1 MDNTLKFIH
10 GEEVA
15 KVYEN
20 LQTELNEL
28 NSKYELTDALGNPRN
43 ATSYFHYSIEPTT
56 LFFHDDIPSDL
67 KEDAKSIFDKHLNH
81 K

>member
-15 KVYEN
+15 KVYES
-20 LQTELNEL
+20 LQKELNEL
-28 NSKYELTDALGNPRN
+28 NEKYELTDLQSGRKN
-43 ATSYFHYSIEPTT
+43 ATSYFHYSIEPTQ
-56 LFFHDDIPSDL
+56 LFFHDDIPPDL
-67 KEDAKSIFDKHLNH
+67 KDDVKSIFDKHLNR